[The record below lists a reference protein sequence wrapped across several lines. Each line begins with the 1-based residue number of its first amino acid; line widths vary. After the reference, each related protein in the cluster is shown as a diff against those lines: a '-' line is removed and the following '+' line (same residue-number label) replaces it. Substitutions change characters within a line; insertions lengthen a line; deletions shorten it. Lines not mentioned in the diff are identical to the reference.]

1 MGTADRSNVS
11 LPSYDVV
18 DPALSRRIDEL
29 LEELQPYPHLDFIRE
44 VLVTAVKLAG
54 EDCGRGDLKILR
66 SATKELRYAFKL
78 FSDYRHAKKVTIFG
92 SSRTVPDNPE
102 YQTAVALSRK
112 MAKRGYMV
120 ITGAGGG
127 IMEAGN
133 RGAGRE
139 HSFGLNIQLPFEQEA
154 NPVISGDSKLINFRY
169 FFTRKL
175 FFVKE
180 SNAVVLMPGGVGT
193 QDEGFETLTLVQT
206 GRSDPIPIVM
216 LDAPGGTYWKS
227 WYRFFRE
234 DAGEGLCFAPGRCF
248 LSRH

>member
-1 MGTADRSNVS
+1 
-11 LPSYDVV
+11 
-18 DPALSRRIDEL
+18 
-29 LEELQPYPHLDFIRE
+29 
-44 VLVTAVKLAG
+44 
-54 EDCGRGDLKILR
+54 
-66 SATKELRYAFKL
+66 
-78 FSDYRHAKKVTIFG
+78 
-92 SSRTVPDNPE
+92 
-102 YQTAVALSRK
+102 
-112 MAKRGYMV
+112 
-120 ITGAGGG
+120 
-127 IMEAGN
+127 MEAGN